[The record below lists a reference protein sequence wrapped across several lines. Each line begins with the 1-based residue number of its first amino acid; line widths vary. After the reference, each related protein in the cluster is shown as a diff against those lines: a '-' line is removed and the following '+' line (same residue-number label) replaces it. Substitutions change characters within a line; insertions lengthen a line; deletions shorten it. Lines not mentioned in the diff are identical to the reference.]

1 MADKIDMSLDDII
14 KTTKVGRGGSSRGG
28 RGRGGGGG
36 VGQRRGGGGRP
47 SRGAP
52 MRSSRGDMRS
62 PYRRGNAES
71 SWGHDMV
78 NSHQDCNRLKLAW
91 TVEICER
98 EPSELQTLLV
108 CVHAHK

>member
-36 VGQRRGGGGRP
+36 GGQRRGGGGRP

-78 NSHQDCNRLKLAW
+78 NSHQDCSRLKLAW